1 MTVPQEITVPQQ
13 REGRTA
19 VPGHTAVPGDTAV
32 PAQRTQRGTDQE
44 AAGARWRALLEARW
58 RDRLHELTELC
69 VAFHESGPVAPASPP
84 RPSLRRLMRRAV
96 AARQALAE
104 TDAALRR
111 VARGAFGR
119 CEDCSAE
126 IPASSLL
133 SAPETRYCQ
142 GCAAY

>member
-1 MTVPQEITVPQQ
+1 MTVPQGMTVPQEITAPEE
-13 REGRTA
+13 RPGYTA
-19 VPGHTAVPGDTAV
+19 SPRHTVV
-32 PAQRTQRGTDQE
+32 PAQRGGDQV
-44 AAGARWRALLEARW
+44 AAGARWQTLLEARW
-58 RDRLHELTELC
+58 RDRLRELTELC